1 MSKKQ
6 RYISKLIFKILL
18 TLLIVLGGISISIY
32 TWVYSNLSKIHVDTN
47 TSNNIVSEPN
57 INLTEPVNIL
67 LYGIDNV
74 PDSSANRSDT
84 MMVIHYSPKSQKITV
99 VSLPRDTQVP
109 SNIYYDQSIGR
120 LLKLTE
126 VHYSS
131 QLNGNLDTAV
141 SDLTNTIEQF
151 FDIKLNYY
159 VRVDYKALS
168 AMVDL
173 IGGVDVI
180 PFYNMKYQ
188 EYEDASQGLMI
199 DFNKN
204 QEYHLDGKEAL
215 GFVRWRKNNF
225 DIPDGGDGGDLCRI
239 NNQRIFINSFID
251 KVTSSTGL
259 LKIIPLVNTASNYI
273 TTNIPPDRV
282 LDYALTL
289 SKVNKSNIIFET
301 VQGYY
306 PPFSGGQPAYFIYE
320 PSESEAI
327 ISILN
332 EHS

>member
-1 MSKKQ
+1 MSKEQ
-6 RYISKLIFKILL
+6 RYISKSIYKILL
-18 TLLIVLGGISISIY
+18 TLLIVLAGISISVY
-32 TWVYSNLSKIHVDTN
+32 TWICSNLSKIHVDTS
-47 TSNNIVSEPN
+47 TSSNIVSNPN
-57 INLTEPVNIL
+57 MDLTEPVNIL

-99 VSLPRDTQVP
+99 VSLPRDTEVP
-109 SNIYYDQSIGR
+109 SNIYYDQYIDR
-120 LLKLTE
+120 ILKLTE

-141 SDLTNTIEQF
+141 SDLTNTIEQLF
-151 FDIKLNYY
+151 NIKLNYY
-159 VRVDYKALS
+159 VRVDYNALS
-168 AMVDL
+168 AMVDVL
-173 IGGVDVI
+173 GGVDVI
-180 PFYNMKYQ
+180 PSYNMKYQ

-199 DFNKN
+199 DFTKN
-204 QEYHLDGKEAL
+204 QQYHLDGKKSLE
-215 GFVRWRKNNF
+215 FVRWRENNF
-225 DIPDGGDGGDLCRI
+225 DIPDGGDGSDLCRI

-251 KVTSSTGL
+251 KVTSPTGL

-273 TTNIPPDRV
+273 STNIPPDRV

-289 SKVNKSNIIFET
+289 SKVNKSNIIFQT
-301 VQGYY
+301 VHGDY
-306 PPFSGGQPAYFIYE
+306 PPFADGQPAYFIYD
-320 PSESEAI
+320 PSESEDI